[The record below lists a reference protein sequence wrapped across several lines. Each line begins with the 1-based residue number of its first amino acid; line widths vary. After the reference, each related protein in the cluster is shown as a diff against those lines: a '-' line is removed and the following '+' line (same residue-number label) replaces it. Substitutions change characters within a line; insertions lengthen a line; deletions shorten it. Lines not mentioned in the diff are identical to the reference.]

1 MNINKIILVL
11 IILISFFSCKTID
24 ATYKIDKN
32 HSNNHYDSLIVFDMS
47 KCTPVQFILGCDSVK
62 DKSYNKFTLS
72 KFKTFI
78 YKTKP
83 YSIIYAKSGNS
94 YYIEGIYDYGYEL
107 KSIPELRERTIVTTK
122 KDTIHWGGELIFKTG
137 FNSRYDLEYKKKPEG
152 LNEVLKYISE
162 SFNDPYWQNIAKI
175 SLEGA
180 NNE

>member
-11 IILISFFSCKTID
+11 LVLICFFSCKTND
-24 ATYKIDKN
+24 ATFKLDKN
-32 HSNNHYDSLIVFDMS
+32 QSNNDYDSLIVFDIS

-83 YSIIYAKSGNS
+83 YSIIYVKSGIS
-94 YYIEGIYDYGYEL
+94 YFIEGIYDYGYEL
-107 KSIPELRERTIVTTK
+107 KSIPKFKESTIILSK
-122 KDTIHWGGELIFKTG
+122 KNTIHWGGELFFKTG
-137 FNSRYDLEYKKKPEG
+137 FNGRYDLEYKKDSER

-175 SLEGA
+175 LLQGK